1 MEECRKL
8 LKVSFSVYLS
18 LSLARARA
26 LSLSVS
32 VSLFLSCKTLAKVSF
47 YLARTF
53 ERGERKR
60 EKERKREERMCLVC
74 LSLCV
79 CPPILA
85 SLVSYQ
91 TVVTQGGWRWDF
103 LSPAISM
110 PYVCPTGHLWGFSG
124 LSLYASIH
132 NNYRHVCDRECE
144 RVFGL
149 DK

>member
-60 EKERKREERMCLVC
+60 EKERKREERMCLKDRV
-74 LSLCV
+74 CV
-79 CPPILA
+79 CPVCMHPHPCVLGIVPDGGNTRWVAVGLF
-85 SLVSYQ
+85 VSRYKYAL
-91 TVVTQGGWRWDF
+91 R
-103 LSPAISM
+103 M
-110 PYVCPTGHLWGFSG
+110 PYG
-124 LSLYASIH
+124 ASMGVFRVVSI
-132 NNYRHVCDRECE
+132 CE
-144 RVFGL
+144 HTQ
-149 DK
+149 

>member
-18 LSLARARA
+18 LSLARA

-60 EKERKREERMCLVC
+60 EKERRANVSCVFAPVC
-74 LSLCV
+74 VPPHPCV
-79 CPPILA
+79 LGIVPDGGNTRWVAVGLF
-85 SLVSYQ
+85 VSRYKYAL
-91 TVVTQGGWRWDF
+91 R
-103 LSPAISM
+103 M
-110 PYVCPTGHLWGFSG
+110 PYG
-124 LSLYASIH
+124 ASMGVFRVVSI
-132 NNYRHVCDRECE
+132 CE
-144 RVFGL
+144 HTQ
-149 DK
+149 